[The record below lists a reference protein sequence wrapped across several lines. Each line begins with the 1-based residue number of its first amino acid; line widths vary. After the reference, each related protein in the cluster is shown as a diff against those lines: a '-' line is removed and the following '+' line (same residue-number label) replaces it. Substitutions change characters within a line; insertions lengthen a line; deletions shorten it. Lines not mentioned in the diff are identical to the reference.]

1 MQRVLIIASLKA
13 GEIRGWDTKD
23 WGNSVPVDL
32 VNTGA
37 GIWMMP

>member
-23 WGNSVPVDL
+23 WGDSVPTNL
-32 VNTGA
+32 VHAGA
-37 GIWMMP
+37 GIWIMP

>member
-13 GEIRGWDTKD
+13 GEIRGWDNKD
-23 WGNSVPVDL
+23 RGGSVPVDL
-32 VNTGA
+32 VNTGT